1 VSHLSTTLACANVCR
16 CVRPEKTITP
26 RDEPPPRLSHVGNAT
41 HAFQEVAH
49 RWRVLAERRCAH
61 FLELHDSGRWRYYY
75 SEQQFLD
82 RMDEAIRL
90 SERWSEIAPLPT
102 ADPAPRLPDPV
113 QRTAA

>member
-1 VSHLSTTLACANVCR
+1 MSATL
-16 CVRPEKTITP
+16 PF
-26 RDEPPPRLSHVGNAT
+26 

-90 SERWSEIAPLPT
+90 SERWSEIAPLPLAESA
-102 ADPAPRLPDPV
+102 ADPVPRLPDPV
-113 QRTAA
+113 RRTAA

>member
-1 VSHLSTTLACANVCR
+1 MSATL
-16 CVRPEKTITP
+16 PF
-26 RDEPPPRLSHVGNAT
+26 

-90 SERWSEIAPLPT
+90 SEHWSEIAPLP
-102 ADPAPRLPDPV
+102 AAEAVANPAQPLPDPV
-113 QRTAA
+113 RRTAA